1 MSRVSAPAGPNRL
14 TASKLGENEEK
25 KEAKEAK
32 ATQNDT
38 RGVRIELQLNYTR
51 EAHKSRR
58 LINRFMING
67 YSSAISCELIVVM
80 RQTCTVPKKKT
91 ISKTPAVYFIRWTYI
106 VPKNQKFRNSETGT
120 TSREVIIGRRER
132 TFLF

>member
-1 MSRVSAPAGPNRL
+1 MSARSICMSRVSAPAGPNRL
-14 TASKLGENEEK
+14 TASKWGGNEEK

-67 YSSAISCELIVVM
+67 YSSAISCELIMVM
-80 RQTCTVPKKKT
+80 RQTRTVPKKRKPSAKHLLF
-91 ISKTPAVYFIRWTYI
+91 ISSGGHIL
-106 VPKNQKFRNSETGT
+106 FRRIKHFEIQRLGRLLET
-120 TSREVIIGRRER
+120 
-132 TFLF
+132 L